1 MTGLRALLNNVHAR
15 GEALRYLTVVAVG
28 SVVDLSIAWT
38 AHEILGV
45 QIIAAAA
52 LGFVIA
58 SVLSYFVH
66 EFWTFRSAGSGFSAT
81 RLGKFGAASAVTLT
95 MRMTL
100 VWISAPLSSLPFG
113 SLARLMF
120 SLAGSLLV
128 GFAINRVL
136 VFGRRPGF

>member
-100 VWISAPLSSLPFG
+100 VWITFCWLRDQPGLSVRTA
-113 SLARLMF
+113 ARLLKR
-120 SLAGSLLV
+120 SDPPAGLTLA
-128 GFAINRVL
+128 
-136 VFGRRPGF
+136 